1 MIPFE
6 EAVISATKKVLP
18 SVVHVSNVQLAHYFF
33 QKIPVRGV
41 GSGIIADADGYIL
54 TNAHVVN
61 ESEALEI
68 TLDDGRKFRGD
79 VVGADQMF
87 DVAVVKI
94 EALNL
99 PVPKF
104 GNSDEIEA
112 GQVAI
117 AIGNPLGLA
126 GGPTITTG
134 VISAANRTIQAENGI
149 VEGIIQTDAAINPGN
164 SGGPLVD
171 SEGRIIGINTAM
183 IPFAQGIGFAIP
195 INIARKILD
204 DVILYGEVR
213 RPWLGITG
221 IDITK
226 KVVEYYKLPVES
238 GVVVMGVVSKSPAER
253 DGILKG
259 DILISVDRGKIGTM
273 QDLIRE
279 IWKAGVGK
287 KILLEVLRGKKKL
300 EIEVKLE
307 KMVAVKQ

>member
-18 SVVHVSNVQLAHYFF
+18 SVVHVSNVQIARYFF
-33 QKIPVRGV
+33 SKVPVRGV
-41 GSGIIADADGYIL
+41 GSGIIADKDGYIL

-61 ESEALEI
+61 ESHALEI
-68 TLDDGRKFRGD
+68 TLDDGRKFRGI
-79 VVGADQMF
+79 VAGADAMF

-94 EALNL
+94 DALNL

-104 GNSDEIEA
+104 GDSDCLEA
-112 GQVAI
+112 GQIAI
-117 AIGNPLGLA
+117 AIGNPLGLS

-134 VISAANRTIQAENGI
+134 VISASNRSIQTEAGM

-164 SGGPLVD
+164 SGGPLVN
-171 SEGRIIGINTAM
+171 SAGEVIGINTAM

-195 INIARKILD
+195 INLARKILD

-226 KVVEYYKLPVES
+226 KVVEYYKLPAEN
-238 GVVVMGVVSKSPAER
+238 GIIVMQVPEGGPAAR
-253 DGILKG
+253 NGIKEG
-259 DILISVDRGKIGTM
+259 DILLSVDGQKICTM
-273 QDLIRE
+273 QNLIRE
-279 IWKAGVGK
+279 IWRVGVGK
-287 KILLEVLRGKKKL
+287 KIVLEILRAKKKFDVQIL
-300 EIEVKLE
+300 LE
-307 KMVAVKQ
+307 KMQ